1 MPLKRRLI
9 KVGNSR
15 AVVIPPDWLKYYEE
29 KAGQPIKNIL
39 MELDNVITISIAK
52 ENQNQA
58 EIATCPKRD

>member
-15 AVVIPPDWLKYYEE
+15 SVVIPPDWLKYYEE

-39 MELDNVITISIAK
+39 MELNNIITISIPRKK
-52 ENQNQA
+52 E
-58 EIATCPKRD
+58 TS